1 MLGQHFS
8 QRANQE
14 PPISQQRAMRY
25 PCAGRS
31 PPNIFFVFSKPSIVH
46 RPILDPLHSKFPL
59 SRLRHP
65 RRLQLKRE
73 LDSQMYITCAALRA
87 RCCAGCCAETEDT
100 VLISRE
106 LRFPFSFQSLLFCS
120 RRACSTP
127 GWAAETSQ
135 QQKEMR
141 FFSTCGERLGDN
153 SSDRDCGPGI
163 EGVLASSLRRGSAL
177 PGPVRHRSGVEMTP
191 AEVRFF
197 ELFGLAAGVARGK
210 LRPRLRLAEVERGFF
225 PPVRGIGSRIV
236 RARLCRCAE
245 RLPVSW
251 PAAELVTGGPSS
263 V

>member
-1 MLGQHFS
+1 MG
-8 QRANQE
+8 
-14 PPISQQRAMRY
+14 
-25 PCAGRS
+25 
-31 PPNIFFVFSKPSIVH
+31 
-46 RPILDPLHSKFPL
+46 DPLHSKFPL

-65 RRLQLKRE
+65 RRRQLKRE

-153 SSDRDCGPGI
+153 SSDRDWTGNRRSSCEQFAPWLGLARAGTAQIWGRDDARGSPFFLSCLDSPLASPVGNSGPGS
-163 EGVLASSLRRGSAL
+163 VSL
-177 PGPVRHRSGVEMTP
+177 
-191 AEVRFF
+191 
-197 ELFGLAAGVARGK
+197 K
-210 LRPRLRLAEVERGFF
+210 LREDFF
-225 PPVRGIGSRIV
+225 RQSAVSDRE
-236 RARLCRCAE
+236 LCVPGCVDAQSACR
-245 RLPVSW
+245 
-251 PAAELVTGGPSS
+251 
-263 V
+263 

>member
-1 MLGQHFS
+1 
-8 QRANQE
+8 
-14 PPISQQRAMRY
+14 MRY

-163 EGVLASSLRRGSAL
+163 EGVLASSLRRGSAS
-177 PGPVRHRSGVEMTP
+177 PEPVRHRSGVEMTP

-197 ELFGLAAGVARGK
+197 LSCLDSPLASPVGNSGPGSVSLK
-210 LRPRLRLAEVERGFF
+210 LREDFF
-225 PPVRGIGSRIV
+225 RQSAVSDRE
-236 RARLCRCAE
+236 LCVPGCVDAQSACR
-245 RLPVSW
+245 
-251 PAAELVTGGPSS
+251 
-263 V
+263 